1 MDPGNKGIMEGKD
14 NPALV
19 FSGTTKD
26 WPAFKDAIQLDAD
39 KLDTTWLFEGGRALA
54 EFFARQL
61 KEKTGTAKMRA
72 TAVAREVAG
81 AKNDSNHVPTSVD
94 AYTDAALKG
103 WFEDKDIATGLQL
116 SLNKNRLDGTWVE
129 LHRLQEAR
137 FQGRGRA
144 HKSPQVHRPEVSPE
158 AEQNGRTSSA

>member
-1 MDPGNKGIMEGKD
+1 MR
-14 NPALV
+14 
-19 FSGTTKD
+19 
-26 WPAFKDAIQLDAD
+26 AD
-39 KLDTTWLFEGGRALA
+39 KHDTTWLFEGGRSLA
-54 EFFARQL
+54 EFFARQI
-61 KEKTGTAKMRA
+61 KEKTGTEKKTSKKALE
-72 TAVAREVAG
+72 REQA
-81 AKNDSNHVPTSVD
+81 ASISNHVPTSVD
-94 AYTDAALKG
+94 AYTDDALKE

-129 LHRLQEAR
+129 FHRLQEAR